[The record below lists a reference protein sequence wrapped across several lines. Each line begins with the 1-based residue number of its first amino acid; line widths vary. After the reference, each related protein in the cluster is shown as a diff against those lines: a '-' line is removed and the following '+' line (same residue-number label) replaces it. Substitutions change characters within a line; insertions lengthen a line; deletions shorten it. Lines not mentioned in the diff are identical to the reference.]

1 MPPSLDSTTYVANNG
16 TTEQRTMREVIA
28 LGCGKTYDILSSKP
42 YWKDLMA
49 AYIAEKTDPLSV
61 ATKKLYKAYADM
73 KSKQW
78 WFNEGINQ
86 APHTDEDWNEANDS
100 YMAAWTLHEKLQT
113 EQKRLVEMLD
123 GSWAELHAHC
133 GYYPSFPQDTVLQ
146 TIQQARCRAR
156 LPVYPWPQSEAERE
170 VITFFA
176 DAGPN
181 EDDED
186 ESEASRPMNYPP
198 QTMLTA
204 GYIVADK
211 PGLHTLKAVVTK
223 DGVLQLKPRETFE
236 SVEEWVSS
244 LPYVIAGSMTIT
256 LPKPTAGMK
265 QRITTFAE
273 SIDSNPDLR
282 LNDKIRAIYQ
292 EFGLKSFVTL
302 GGETH
307 DFDWTQDIDWAT
319 CSGVT
324 SVTMLG
330 RVVGRFARYPDLEL
344 IIVNKTKEPICP
356 TSDTL
361 LCVGGK
367 MVNSL
372 EDFRCGDNL
381 IFQLFWKT
389 PKGRRSAVFG
399 LKYTA

>member
-1 MPPSLDSTTYVANNG
+1 MPPTLDSTTYVANNG
-16 TTEQRTMREVIA
+16 TTEQRSMREVIA
-28 LGCGKTYDILSSKP
+28 LGGGKTYEILSSKP

-49 AYIAEKTDPLSV
+49 AYIAEQTDPLSV
-61 ATKKLYKAYADM
+61 VTKKLYKAYADM

-78 WFNEGINQ
+78 WFNEGMNQ
-86 APHTDEDWNEANDS
+86 APHTDDDWNEANDS
-100 YMAAWTLHEKLQT
+100 YLAAWTLHEKLQT

-123 GSWAELHAHC
+123 NSWAELHAHC
-133 GYYPSFPQDTVLQ
+133 GYYQSFPQDTVLQ
-146 TIQQARCRAR
+146 TIQQAKCRAR

-170 VITFFA
+170 VTTFFA
-176 DAGPN
+176 DAEPD
-181 EDDED
+181 EDDD

-211 PGLHTLKAVVTK
+211 PGLQTLKAVVTK
-223 DGVLQLKPRETFE
+223 HGVLQLKPRETFE

-265 QRITTFAE
+265 QRITAFAE

-319 CSGVT
+319 CSGVK

-344 IIVNKTKEPICP
+344 VVVGKTKEPICP

-367 MVNSL
+367 MVDNL
-372 EDFRCGDNL
+372 DDFRCGDNL
-381 IFQLFWKT
+381 IFQLYWKT
-389 PKGRRSAVFG
+389 PKGRRSALFG